1 MRGTYHLAARPPTLI
16 GLAQVFDVGDAIG
29 DYRILSRLSEGGMA
43 TLFLGERKDG
53 AGGPPVAIKV
63 IHEHLSADWQFVR
76 MFVDEALI
84 SVRIRHPNVIRVDE
98 LGEQDGTYFLAMEY
112 VHGCSLAELLR
123 AMGRQG
129 RRMRPEIA
137 VWIAQQ
143 VAAGLHAAHEM
154 KGHDGQLLGVVHRDV
169 SPQNVLLSIDGQ
181 VKLLD
186 FGIAKARGRAERTQ
200 AGVIKGKIR
209 YMSPEQAT
217 GGEPDRRIDIYA
229 LGVVLWEML
238 VMRRFIEAK
247 NEVDVLRAVRKPEAV
262 PPSFRAEGIE
272 PRIDDA
278 VLAALAPDPSR
289 RPPTAEALQ
298 RLLEGA
304 VPPGVVGPQ
313 HVAELLRVF
322 AGEYLQKAAQA
333 LPADLAGPVVEQ
345 IRAAT
350 PLPGEQADASIGDP
364 EERTRT
370 LTTQVPAI
378 ELEDVTPDT
387 HREPPMPTLA
397 GEEVGLE
404 EVDDPREMAPT
415 AFDLPRYGAVDD
427 ERTVE
432 ASGHELASFLERIRE
447 DAAASGEG
455 WAMRPTEEA
464 PAASPTAQMP
474 ATPAPAPRTGTAPLP
489 VQPEPTPASTWL
501 TRILLI
507 TLVAFALGAGFAVLY
522 VELAP

>member
-1 MRGTYHLAARPPTLI
+1 
-16 GLAQVFDVGDAIG
+16 VFDVGDAIG

-43 TLFLGERKDG
+43 TLFRGERRDTPG
-53 AGGPPVAIKV
+53 SAPVAIKV

-98 LGEQDGTYFLAMEY
+98 LGEQDNTYFLAMEY

-217 GGEPDRRIDIYA
+217 GDEPNRKIDIYA

-247 NEVDVLRAVRKPEAV
+247 NEIDVLRAVRRPEAV
-262 PPSFRAEGIE
+262 PPSFRAEGVD

-278 VLAALAPDPSR
+278 VMAALAPDPGR
-289 RPPTAEALQ
+289 RPPTAEALK

-322 AGEYLQKAAQA
+322 AGEYLQKAAAA

-350 PLPGEQADASIGDP
+350 PLPGEDPAQPADP
-364 EERTRT
+364 VERTRT
-370 LTTQVPAI
+370 LTTQVPAVDFA
-378 ELEDVTPDT
+378 EVTPDT
-387 HREPPMPTLA
+387 LQEPPTRTSRPERGSSDEMPTVS
-397 GEEVGLE
+397 GEELGLE
-404 EVDDPREMAPT
+404 SLDDEGRAET
-415 AFDLPRYGAVDD
+415 AFDLPRYAAVDE

-455 WAMRPTEEA
+455 WALPSTGG
-464 PAASPTAQMP
+464 SPTRPFEEGDLP
-474 ATPAPAPRTGTAPLP
+474 ATRPGNAQSRTQTARVPSITP
-489 VQPEPTPASTWL
+489 TPTPASTWL

-507 TLVAFALGAGFAVLY
+507 TLLAFALGAGFAVLW
-522 VELAP
+522 VKLAP